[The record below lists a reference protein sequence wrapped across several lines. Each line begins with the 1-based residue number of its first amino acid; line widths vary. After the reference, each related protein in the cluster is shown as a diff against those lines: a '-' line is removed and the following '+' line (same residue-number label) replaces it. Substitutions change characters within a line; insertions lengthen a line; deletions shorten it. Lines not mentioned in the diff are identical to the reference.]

1 MRLAPSAE
9 EIDARL
15 GDAWPVFGAVDC
27 HAHVFEEGFPS
38 AGGVAHPRPYPVDY
52 YLGWL
57 KALRIKRCVHVTASC
72 YGFDNS
78 ITRFAI
84 DECQAGGIAA
94 RGIAIVHPEIEE
106 AELASLARAGFV
118 GARLMASRVA
128 SLGMEAFDALARRCA
143 PLGWHI
149 ELNADSSAAWAE
161 LEPQLAA
168 SPVALVFEH
177 LGLDARDGGTSAG
190 RSALLRL
197 LERRK
202 DFAIKLRIPD
212 LLPVLDGLLRD
223 FPDRLMWGSSLPQ
236 RVNGHV
242 HDDLELLDSALNA
255 IPDGA
260 TRARVFAA
268 NAERFYG
275 F

>member
-1 MRLAPSAE
+1 MRLAPSAA

-15 GDAWPVFGAVDC
+15 GDAWPVSGAIDC
-27 HAHVFEEGFPS
+27 HAHVFEEGFPT
-38 AGGVAHPRPYPVDY
+38 AAGVAEPRPYPVDY

-57 KALRIKRCVHVTASC
+57 EALRIKRCVHVTASC

-78 ITRFAI
+78 ITRFAV
-84 DECQAGGIAA
+84 DECQAGGIVA

-149 ELNADSSAAWAE
+149 ELNADTSAAWSE
-161 LEPQLAA
+161 LEPRLAA

-177 LGLDARDGGTSAG
+177 LGVCSGDADPGIR
-190 RSALLRL
+190 ALLRL

-202 DFAIKLRIPD
+202 DFAVKLRLPD
-212 LLPVLDGLLRD
+212 LLPVLGILLRE

-236 RVNGHV
+236 RVNGRV
-242 HDDLELLDSALNA
+242 HDDLELLDSALKA
-255 IPDGA
+255 IPDRA